1 MTYLSG
7 MTLPDFLRFV
17 ADHPTQLVFYFS
29 LIPFAAL
36 LAGWME
42 REEDHLPPWNYLY
55 SALLYLVAV
64 PATLAAGL
72 TIFHYLEAGGPVDD
86 PRLVLFAVP
95 IASFVYTAYVIH
107 RRVRLGS
114 LPGFG
119 HLAGL
124 VVMVAFVLLLL
135 WGIDRAGVLAFHALK
150 VQYTVA
156 IFLLLLIITR
166 YFWRRAVA

>member
-1 MTYLSG
+1 
-7 MTLPDFLRFV
+7 MTLPDFLRS
-17 ADHPTQLVFYFS
+17 AAEHPTEVVFYFA

-64 PATLAAGL
+64 PATVAVGL
-72 TIFHYLEAGGPVDD
+72 LVVRYVEGGPAGDTDD
-86 PRLVLFAVP
+86 LVLLAVP
-95 IASFVYTAYVIH
+95 VASFFYTAYVIH
-107 RRVRLGS
+107 RRVALS
-114 LPGFG
+114 TLPGFG

-124 VVMVAFVLLLL
+124 VAMVALTLLLL
-135 WGIDRAGVLAFHALK
+135 WGVNRMGVVPVAALK

-156 IFLLLLIITR
+156 LFLLLLIVVR
-166 YFWRRAVA
+166 SLWRRAAT

>member
-7 MTLPDFLRFV
+7 MSLPDFLRFV

-42 REEDHLPPWNYLY
+42 PEEDHLPPWNYLY
-55 SALLYLVAV
+55 SAMLYLVAV

-72 TIFHYLEAGGPVDD
+72 VIFHYLEAPQPVDD
-86 PRLVLFAVP
+86 PRLILFAVP
-95 IASFVYTAYVIH
+95 VASFAYTAYLIN
-107 RRVRLGS
+107 RRVALS
-114 LPGFG
+114 ALPGFG
-119 HLAGL
+119 QLSGL
-124 VVMVAFVLLLL
+124 VAMVAVVLLLL
-135 WGIDRAGVLAFHALK
+135 WAVTRAGVIPFDTLK

-156 IFLLLLIITR
+156 IFLLLLVGVR
-166 YFWRRAVA
+166 SLWHRVAA